1 MSTYGN
7 NPYSTI
13 TYGPYSLVTFDATP
27 VTATPT
33 DHGVITVTWNKPTG
47 SWDLLHV
54 VRNTYGYPVTPDDGD
69 MLLELTPTSTVYT
82 YVDNNNGL
90 GLTQGLTY
98 YYTIFVRQ
106 ASPQK
111 WFSAGSAEGWSV
123 YDYGTAAAM
132 YDALPEIYKSPAS
145 DTYYL
150 NTIIDPITGKPIS
163 EANDGK
169 NIDLYNFLQVFGFE
183 YDLFKTQATNVKDR
197 YKVLSV
203 NGDLIPTMLN
213 QFGFTYEKELGL
225 QQARKLLSNAWAI
238 YSRRGTVAGL
248 KNFVT
253 AYSGYNATLLPIKNL
268 MLSTNDSSFASSI
281 GFWETISNATISQI
295 SGAGESPVV
304 TPYNEST
311 SPSDFPNI
319 STGIMKAVATASG
332 AMSFADGLS
341 APRTKG
347 IPVTA
352 GLAYSLSLYSIAKTT
367 ARSITLTVN
376 WYDKYGV
383 LLSTSAGASGNNAL
397 SNWTR
402 VSATNQVAPANA
414 YFAVPVVS
422 IAGNG
427 AGEIHYLDAVQ
438 FEQSTTITNFVDARR
453 IDILLNAN
461 RVNWCSNP
469 NFEASSGTTTVR
481 TNLVTNPSFEAS
493 SGTVTVRTN
502 LITNPSFETN
512 TTGWNPAGAVS
523 GSLTR
528 VTTDAYVGTA
538 SAQMAWTGAGL
549 GYIEQSNTAS
559 AAASAGA
566 TYTGSIYVK
575 QTVGSARSINL
586 NFNWWNSSNA
596 YISTT
601 SGTASTTV
609 IGSWVRYSIT
619 ATAPATTASVGF
631 QVYLGT
637 VASGDTFLIDAA
649 LTEQSSVLGT
659 YFDGSRQP
667 ALRTNLAPNPSFETN
682 PTGQWGQNSTSFSA
696 LSSAQFYVGTQS
708 WLLTANGGG
717 SFGAYLA
724 RQAVDVGGT
733 YTFSI
738 YIRDLNTGVQY
749 KPGIEWYA
757 VSSGGTPVSTSY
769 GSVTTV
775 TSSGWTRVSVTGTV
789 PAGAYFATAFAYSN
803 TAAASGTQAYFDAG
817 LFEQSSVLGT
827 YFDGTTTAAN
837 GSSYTWTGTAN
848 ASTSIAYSSDLSIA
862 WTGTTNA
869 STSTLSGA
877 NLNGGDIG
885 SYYTST
891 IYQVTDGVSGTKAA
905 AVRIFNTAANPN
917 GILAM
922 ANTASVPSGTTVTA
936 SMYVKG
942 TAGVQVIVAGRASDT
957 SGSYLTEG
965 LNAQNITFTG
975 SWQRVSVTYA
985 YTGVAYRPGIQAVL
999 YNTSVSGTFEFYVDA
1014 VLIEQAPALS
1024 TYFDGSFASAGDF
1037 TYSWTGTAN
1046 ASTSTQVAPAIAN
1059 WTPVEVA
1066 ALYQDTAQ
1074 YYVGTK
1080 SLALQST
1087 AAGNSVA
1094 RYSGNPAVT
1103 PGGSYAVAAYVRSA
1117 AVVRTA
1123 YIQLDWYTSGNAFI
1137 SSSIG
1142 TVLPTSTTAWTRVS
1156 ALGTAPSNASYVQ
1169 IVVKFPST
1177 AYGEVHYVDAV
1188 LLEQAS
1194 TVNPY
1199 FDGSTGY
1206 YQTADLKWE
1215 NGVTNTG
1222 RSFYYK
1228 NYAPSYA
1235 RLKAVTGDYLQL
1247 GSNWAYFVAQTP

>member
-427 AGEIHYLDAVQ
+427 AREIHYLDAVQ

-575 QTVGSARSINL
+575 QTVGSARSISL

-649 LTEQSSVLGT
+649 LTEQSSILGT
-659 YFDGSRQP
+659 YFDGS
-667 ALRTNLAPNPSFETN
+667 TTAP
-682 PTGQWGQNSTSFSA
+682 
-696 LSSAQFYVGTQS
+696 
-708 WLLTANGGG
+708 
-717 SFGAYLA
+717 
-724 RQAVDVGGT
+724 D
-733 YTFSI
+733 
-738 YIRDLNTGVQY
+738 
-749 KPGIEWYA
+749 
-757 VSSGGTPVSTSY
+757 
-769 GSVTTV
+769 
-775 TSSGWTRVSVTGTV
+775 GWTV
-789 PAGAYFATAFAYSN
+789 
-803 TAAASGTQAYFDAG
+803 
-817 LFEQSSVLGT
+817 
-827 YFDGTTTAAN
+827 
-837 GSSYTWTGTAN
+837 N
-848 ASTSIAYSSDLSIA
+848 A
-862 WTGTTNA
+862 
-869 STSTLSGA
+869 
-877 NLNGGDIG
+877 
-885 SYYTST
+885 
-891 IYQVTDGVSGTKAA
+891 
-905 AVRIFNTAANPN
+905 
-917 GILAM
+917 
-922 ANTASVPSGTTVTA
+922 
-936 SMYVKG
+936 
-942 TAGVQVIVAGRASDT
+942 
-957 SGSYLTEG
+957 
-965 LNAQNITFTG
+965 
-975 SWQRVSVTYA
+975 
-985 YTGVAYRPGIQAVL
+985 
-999 YNTSVSGTFEFYVDA
+999 
-1014 VLIEQAPALS
+1014 
-1024 TYFDGSFASAGDF
+1024 
-1037 TYSWTGTAN
+1037 WTGTAN
-1046 ASTSTQVAPAIAN
+1046 ASTSTQTV
-1059 WTPVEVA
+1059 
-1066 ALYQDTAQ
+1066 TAHTDILS
-1074 YYVGTK
+1074 YNRVG
-1080 SLALQST
+1080 
-1087 AAGNSVA
+1087 V
-1094 RYSGNPAVT
+1094 
-1103 PGGSYAVAAYVRSA
+1103 
-1117 AVVRTA
+1117 
-1123 YIQLDWYTSGNAFI
+1123 I
-1137 SSSIG
+1137 
-1142 TVLPTSTTAWTRVS
+1142 
-1156 ALGTAPSNASYVQ
+1156 
-1169 IVVKFPST
+1169 
-1177 AYGEVHYVDAV
+1177 
-1188 LLEQAS
+1188 
-1194 TVNPY
+1194 
-1199 FDGSTGY
+1199 
-1206 YQTADLKWE
+1206 
-1215 NGVTNTG
+1215 
-1222 RSFYYK
+1222 
-1228 NYAPSYA
+1228 
-1235 RLKAVTGDYLQL
+1235 TGDYLVGFNCVLRFNSIGTWTMTLPANHRLQSSLTTPGAGIVVTLL
-1247 GSNWAYFVAQTP
+1247 GNTLFSGPVTWYQTLQTMNDAVGVTQITGLDDSVLLRDRLAYPTPTTSDVTAQTSAYDVRTGFAESVMKAYVNANMGPSAPLLRKYAPVSYTHLTLPTNREV